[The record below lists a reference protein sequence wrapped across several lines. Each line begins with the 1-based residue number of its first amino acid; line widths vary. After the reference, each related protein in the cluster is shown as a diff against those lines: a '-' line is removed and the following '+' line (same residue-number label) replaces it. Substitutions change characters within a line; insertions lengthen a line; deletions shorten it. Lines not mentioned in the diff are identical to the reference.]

1 MDFSEAVRN
10 PDPQLQGIKVGDQVA
25 QYETCQ
31 VHWGYTMVTV
41 AKIGREL
48 IHTADGRKFKIEDG
62 MENYRS
68 TVSYTRIVRLK
79 ETGMPQRA
87 PRAAADGGPT

>member
-1 MDFSEAVRN
+1 MDFSEAVRA
-10 PDPQLQGIKVGDQVA
+10 PDPRLQGIKVGDQVA

-48 IHTADGRKFKIEDG
+48 IHTSDGRKFKIKDG

-68 TVSYTRIVRLK
+68 TVSYTRIVRLR
-79 ETGMPQRA
+79 ETGMPERA
-87 PRAAADGGPT
+87 PGAAADGGPT